1 VSMKCNGPFRT
12 AKVLIGVGIAIVLGG
27 MASGQTFSPYSVFQS
42 MSLSDLATLQV
53 KLTYVGPQNEALPT
67 VAATAPGNPVNLA
80 LFVPF
85 HRPGISYANDALP
98 VLSFTASPNQLQ
110 TMITN
115 VGQLANVTA
124 GTVSANPYLSF
135 ALLNTAGGTH
145 AFEAVL
151 GTTDAAALFTQLL
164 AAFGGNSPGI
174 LLISRQ
180 ECSIGIVQPGV
191 PTNVSAQLSVAV
203 SGVRLNRSTGQFV
216 GTATVTNTSTSPI
229 IGPITLVLQLPS
241 GITLFNEQGSTCAIF
256 PQGRPF
262 LNLPVGS
269 LAAGG
274 VAQVT
279 LDFVNPSLLPISVT
293 TTVFAGPGGR

>member
-1 VSMKCNGPFRT
+1 MSTKVHPAVTAFVALVTLALFRP
-12 AKVLIGVGIAIVLGG
+12 GVA
-27 MASGQTFSPYSVFQS
+27 AGQQFSPYSVFQS
-42 MSLSDLATLQV
+42 MTLAQLTTLQA
-53 KLTYVGPQNEALPT
+53 KLTFVGPQDEALRT
-67 VAATAPGNPVNLA
+67 VVFTASGNAVNLA

-85 HRPGISYANDALP
+85 QRSGISYANDTLP
-98 VLSFTASPNQLQ
+98 VLSFTASPGQLQ
-110 TMITN
+110 TMISN

-124 GTVSANPYLSF
+124 GSVSPNPYLSF
-135 ALLNTAGGTH
+135 ALLNTAGGTQ

-164 AAFGGNSPGI
+164 AAFDGNSPGI
-174 LLISRQ
+174 LLISQQ
-180 ECSIGIVQPGV
+180 ECSMGIVQPGV
-191 PTNVSAQLSVAV
+191 PTNVSAQVSVAV

-216 GTATVTNTSTSPI
+216 GTATVTNTSASPI

-241 GITLFNEQGSTCAIF
+241 GITLFNAQGSTCAIF

-262 LNLPVGS
+262 LNLPMAS

-279 LDFVNPSLLPISVT
+279 LDFVNPSLLPITVA